1 MSASAAAEASSLGL
15 QASGEAELRAQASG
29 LGPQASGEAELR
41 VEVVEGRDAF
51 VQLERVWNDAL
62 ARGPRDEPMLR
73 HEWVRAFI
81 ENFAPGATLRTFV
94 AKAGRELHAAV
105 PLIETQERSAD
116 TCFLPMTTWSI
127 PVNDHSQRGG
137 ILLGRRWEEG
147 LSLIW
152 QTLQQRAGWDRLRL
166 RDLPEGAGEWE
177 LRRMAEAAGYPCGLW
192 VSLRSPFLVLPE
204 VGRASGL
211 RPQASG
217 QKPKQHPDQNSNA
230 NPSANPNANA
240 NQNSNQNPNP
250 KQKPKVEK
258 LPSGDARF
266 EQVEAALDGKFRQ
279 NLRRRR
285 RRLAEQG
292 EVKYV
297 LLDGK
302 DAKAL
307 DEGLADFFTIE
318 ASGWKGEGGTAIAQ
332 RPELVGFYTQ
342 VARDAAR
349 RGALALGFLELGGK
363 RIAAHLSLVHAGR
376 HFLLK
381 LGYDE
386 SLNQFSPGQQLVSD
400 AIRDACARGLREFDF
415 LGPCMDWKLDWESKL
430 RAHTWLT
437 IFRPTQAGKLVRE
450 ARFTLWPI
458 LRKLFEKES

>member
-1 MSASAAAEASSLGL
+1 MSAGA
-15 QASGEAELRAQASG
+15 AQASG
-29 LGPQASGEAELR
+29 LRPQASGDTELR
-41 VEVVEGRDAF
+41 VDIVEGRDAF
-51 VQLERVWNDAL
+51 VQLEKSWNDAL
-62 ARGPRDEPMLR
+62 GKGPRDEPMLR

-94 AKAGRELHAAV
+94 ARAGKEIAAAV
-105 PLIETQERSAD
+105 PLIETQERNAD
-116 TCFLPMTTWSI
+116 TCFVPMTTWSI

-137 ILLGRRWEEG
+137 VLLGRRWQEG
-147 LSLIW
+147 LDSIW
-152 QTLQQRAGWDRLRL
+152 QTLQGQSWDRLRL

-177 LRRMAEAAGYPCGLW
+177 LRMKAEAAGMPCGLW
-192 VSLRSPFLVLPE
+192 VSLRSPYLRLPE
-204 VGRASGL
+204 ASGV

-217 QKPKQHPDQNSNA
+217 QKPE
-230 NPSANPNANA
+230 
-240 NQNSNQNPNP
+240 
-250 KQKPKVEK
+250 KQKQKVEK
-258 LPSGDARF
+258 LPTSDVRF

-302 DAKAL
+302 DQKAL

-318 ASGWKGEGGTAIAQ
+318 GSGWKGEGGTAIAQ

-342 VARDAAR
+342 IARDAAK
-349 RGALALGFLELGGK
+349 RGALALGFLELAGK
-363 RIAAHLSLVHAGR
+363 RIAAHLSIIQSGR

-386 SLNQFSPGQQLVSD
+386 SLHEFSPGQQLVAD
-400 AIRDACARGLREFDF
+400 AIRDACARGLSEFDF
-415 LGPCMDWKLDWESKL
+415 LGPCMEWKLDWESKL

-437 IFRPTQAGKLVRE
+437 IFRATPRGKLVHE
-450 ARFTLWPI
+450 TRFTLWPI
-458 LRKLFEKES
+458 AKKLIKKES

>member
-1 MSASAAAEASSLGL
+1 MSAGA
-15 QASGEAELRAQASG
+15 AQASG
-29 LGPQASGEAELR
+29 LRPQAAGEGELR
-41 VEVVEGRDAF
+41 VDVVEGRDAF
-51 VQLERVWNDAL
+51 VQLEKAWNEAL
-62 ARGPRDEPMLR
+62 SRGPRDEPMLR

-94 AKAGRELHAAV
+94 AKAGKEIHAAV
-105 PLIETQERSAD
+105 PLIETQERNAD
-116 TCFLPMTTWSI
+116 TCFVPMTTWSI

-137 ILLGRRWEEG
+137 VLLGRRWQEG
-147 LSLIW
+147 LDLIW
-152 QTLQQRAGWDRLRL
+152 ESLQGQRWDRLRL

-177 LRRMAEAAGYPCGLW
+177 LRQKAEAAGMPCGLW
-192 VSLRSPFLVLPE
+192 VSLRSPYLTLPPQLS
-204 VGRASGL
+204 RQASGV
-211 RPQASG
+211 RPQAPG
-217 QKPKQHPDQNSNA
+217 EKPEASSLKPE
-230 NPSANPNANA
+230 
-240 NQNSNQNPNP
+240 
-250 KQKPKVEK
+250 KQKQKQKVEK
-258 LPSGDARF
+258 LPTSDARF

-285 RRLAEQG
+285 RRMAEQG

-318 ASGWKGEGGTAIAQ
+318 GSGWKGEGGTAIAQ

-342 VARDAAR
+342 IARDAAR
-349 RGALALGFLELGGK
+349 RGALALGFLELAGK
-363 RIAAHLSLVHAGR
+363 RIAAHLSIIQAGR

-386 SLNQFSPGQQLVSD
+386 SLHEFSPGQQLVSD
-400 AIRDACARGLREFDF
+400 AIRDACARGLAEFDF
-415 LGPCMDWKLDWESKL
+415 LGPCMEWKLDWEAKL

-437 IFRPTQAGKLVRE
+437 IFRATPRGKLVHE

-458 LRKLFEKES
+458 AKKLFKKES

>member
-1 MSASAAAEASSLGL
+1 MSGAAAGLGSRASA
-15 QASGEAELRAQASG
+15 Q
-29 LGPQASGEAELR
+29 EAELR
-41 VEVVEGRDAF
+41 VDIVEGRDAF
-51 VQLERVWNDAL
+51 VQLEKAWNDAL
-62 ARGPRDEPMLR
+62 GKGPRDEPMLR

-81 ENFAPGATLRTFV
+81 ENFAPGAALRTFV
-94 AKAGRELHAAV
+94 ARAGKEIAAAV
-105 PLIETQERSAD
+105 PLIETQERSGD

-137 ILLGRRWEEG
+137 VLLGRRWQEG
-147 LSLIW
+147 LDLIW
-152 QTLQQRAGWDRLRL
+152 QALQGQRWDRLRL

-177 LRRMAEAAGYPCGLW
+177 LRQKAEAAGMPCGLW
-192 VSLRSPFLVLPE
+192 VSLRSPYLRLPE
-204 VGRASGL
+204 
-211 RPQASG
+211 ASG
-217 QKPKQHPDQNSNA
+217 QKPEEKK
-230 NPSANPNANA
+230 
-240 NQNSNQNPNP
+240 P
-250 KQKPKVEK
+250 KQKQKVEK
-258 LPSGDARF
+258 LPTADLRF

-342 VARDAAR
+342 IARDAAR

-363 RIAAHLSLVHAGR
+363 RIAAHLSLIQAGR

-386 SLNQFSPGQQLVSD
+386 SLHEFSPGQQLVSE
-400 AIRDACARGLREFDF
+400 AIRDACARGLVEFDF
-415 LGPCMDWKLDWESKL
+415 LGPCMEWKLDWESKL
-430 RAHTWLT
+430 RTHTWLT
-437 IFRPTQAGKLVRE
+437 IFRATPRGKLVHE

-458 LRKLFEKES
+458 AKKLFKKES

>member
-1 MSASAAAEASSLGL
+1 V
-15 QASGEAELRAQASG
+15 
-29 LGPQASGEAELR
+29 ELR
-41 VEVVEGRDAF
+41 VEVVEGRDVF
-51 VQLERVWNDAL
+51 VQLERAWNEAL
-62 ARGPRDEPMLR
+62 AKGPRDEPMLR

-116 TCFLPMTTWSI
+116 TCLLPMTTWSI

-137 ILLGRRWEEG
+137 VLLGRRWEEG
-147 LSLIW
+147 LNLIW
-152 QTLQQRAGWDRLRL
+152 QTLQQQAGWDRLRL

-192 VSLRSPFLVLPE
+192 VSQRSPFLVLPE
-204 VGRASGL
+204 LRASSLELRASGL
-211 RPQASG
+211 GPQASG
-217 QKPKQHPDQNSNA
+217 QKPKQNPNSNA
-230 NPSANPNANA
+230 
-240 NQNSNQNPNP
+240 

-258 LPSGDARF
+258 LPTGDARF
-266 EQVEAALDGKFRQ
+266 DQVEAALDGKFRQ

-342 VARDAAR
+342 IARDAAK

-386 SLNQFSPGQQLVSD
+386 SLHEFSPGQQLVSD